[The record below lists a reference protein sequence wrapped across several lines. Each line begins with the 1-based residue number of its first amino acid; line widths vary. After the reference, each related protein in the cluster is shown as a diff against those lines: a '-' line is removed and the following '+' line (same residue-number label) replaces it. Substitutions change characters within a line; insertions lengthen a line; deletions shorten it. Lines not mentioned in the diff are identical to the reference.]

1 MQFKSILKRSQT
13 ALKSND
19 KKTLLMI
26 YNGLSSTLRGC
37 ICSAD
42 RGTGRRWDIS
52 QNFGAENYVPSFAK
66 DKKTCIGL
74 RYGNIQC
81 LNLLNTDE
89 QEQIYSPFSVAD
101 LVLVNANE

>member
-1 MQFKSILKRSQT
+1 MSFKSLLERSQT

-19 KKTLLMI
+19 EKTLLMI
-26 YNGLSSTLRGC
+26 YDGLSSTLRGR
-37 ICSAD
+37 IRSAD
-42 RGTGRRWDIS
+42 CGTGKRWDIS
-52 QNFGAENYVPSFAK
+52 RNFGAENYVPSFAK
-66 DKKTCIGL
+66 DKKTCIAL
-74 RYGNIQC
+74 RYGNLQC